1 VGSAI
6 GIAIIGSVLFGS
18 LVITG
23 PDTVASGFTK
33 AAADAMLVSAIF
45 SVAALLLVF
54 ALPKRSHS
62 GPPVAAQPA
71 AVAEGTA

>member
-1 VGSAI
+1 MQRVGSAV

-23 PDTVASGFTK
+23 PDTVASGFTH
-33 AAADAMLVSAIF
+33 AAANAMAVSAAF

-54 ALPKRSHS
+54 ALPKRTGS
-62 GPPVAAQPA
+62 PAAPPRPVAEA
-71 AVAEGTA
+71 TA